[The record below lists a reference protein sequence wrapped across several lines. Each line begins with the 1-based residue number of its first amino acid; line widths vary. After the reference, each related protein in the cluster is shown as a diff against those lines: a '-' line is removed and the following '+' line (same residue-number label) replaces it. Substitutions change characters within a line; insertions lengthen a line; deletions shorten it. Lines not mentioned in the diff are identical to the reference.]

1 MDVGTDAST
10 IPIFV
15 LIRLLLV
22 ILMMTPM
29 NWPLI
34 LVAVVMT
41 MTGAVIYEAAV
52 RSYAWHML
60 FFVTWT
66 MAMTVASLRVC
77 VIVIVRRDAPVVMV
91 VIICIARSMVVV
103 IIDWVVEI
111 TARVLVIANHAAAD
125 RVYKDALIVAESR
138 KIED

>member
-10 IPIFV
+10 IPISV

-29 NWPLI
+29 NWPMI
-34 LVAVVMT
+34 PVAVVMT
-41 MTGAVIYEAAV
+41 MTGAVIFVASLMAK
-52 RSYAWHML
+52 AWHML
-60 FFVTWT
+60 FIVTWA
-66 MAMTVASLRVC
+66 MAMTVA
-77 VIVIVRRDAPVVMV
+77 
-91 VIICIARSMVVV
+91 VV
-103 IIDWVVEI
+103 IIDRVVEI

-125 RVYKDALIVAESR
+125 RVDKDALIVAESR